1 MYKLYKDEF
10 EELENPTLEDI
21 MPYDVYGIR
30 ISNDAESDL
39 PYLFKNNKYLL
50 KEENLSSYRW
60 FKHKSAGSEYKE
72 FVSSSGIFCKI
83 EHDKAIE
90 FIKRYSGLYILE
102 SEQYEKLIKNEY
114 SPYKKGSII
123 KTDITNIDNGGELS
137 AYIKAKYYNLYIMY
151 LLEQKID
158 HDSIVQIN
166 ADEAASWLSL
176 QLPLETIY
184 TYDGTD
190 ITIIYVSNGYIRQ
203 SRPGY
208 INKNDGYKAE
218 GSAKIGYDQI
228 KSILDTK
235 YKNCK
240 FFKYTDMPDIK
251 TNHVNGDQYIEIDSK
266 YAVDFIK
273 SGKEVFKIDKNN
285 TITDTYI
292 SCYDNTINEC
302 RVCNVDLSKDLSR
315 DLFVE
320 RKDYYDYISLVIK
333 KISGNYNICQ
343 DNMQEEKLAHINCP
357 DYKLIISA
365 FNKLD
370 IETKKKLYN
379 SICEMAHKFDGFY
392 DFYISQYRSDE
403 NKLKVIRFDDLPL
416 FMFAGFY
423 KIYTDNVNNRK
434 YFTKMLKD
442 LYRLMIID
450 NDIDINAFIIS
461 FMENKD
467 NDKECYLDKNDSHDS
482 EIYYKQL
489 EFISVD
495 FSDFLKNELFVELK
509 KVDQNI
515 ISNIKTSKIFESN
528 TTISSDEIK
537 EASGVY
543 DISYIEKCISDMVK
557 TDMLKTSYSCCDSNC
572 NKYQTPVH
580 SSTEQDNK
588 IQLYIQLSEE
598 EITNIYYDII
608 GRCYILSPREL
619 SDKRNKINDVLY
631 NLKNTKLK
639 EKLEFILNSNMDI
652 LRSFKYSDDN
662 IVKEISKA
670 VYGFAGISDLY
681 IKHIIIYIIRNLYN
695 KYIYNNK
702 LPSIIDIC
710 IKYQNKI
717 EDETVCD
724 AIFTYI
730 LNLDPVRFFGKIIE
744 DYYNRDEEEL
754 DNIEYYTDFMK
765 DCFGVPKWDE

>member
-30 ISNDAESDL
+30 ISNDTESDL
-39 PYLFKNNKYLL
+39 PYLFKNSKYLL
-50 KEENLSSYRW
+50 NEENLSSYRW
-60 FKHKSAGSEYKE
+60 FKHKSGGSEYKE

-90 FIKRYSGLYILE
+90 FIKRYRGLYILE
-102 SEQYEKLIKNEY
+102 SEQYEKLTKNEY
-114 SPYKKGSII
+114 SPYKEGRIE
-123 KTDITNIDNGGELS
+123 TDITNIDNGGELS

-158 HDSIVQIN
+158 HDSIVQIS

-176 QLPLETIY
+176 KLPLESIY
-184 TYDGTD
+184 AYDGTD
-190 ITIIYVSNGYIRQ
+190 VTIINVSNGYIRQ

-208 INKNDGYKAE
+208 INKNDVYKAE
-218 GSAKIGYDQI
+218 GSGKIGYDKI

-266 YAVDFIK
+266 YAVNFIK

-285 TITDTYI
+285 TITDSYI
-292 SCYDNTINEC
+292 SWYDNSINGC
-302 RVCNVDLSKDLSR
+302 RVCNVDLSKDLLKN
-315 DLFVE
+315 LFVD

-333 KISGNYNICQ
+333 KISGNK
-343 DNMQEEKLAHINCP
+343 QEEKLEHINCT

-365 FNKLD
+365 FDKLD
-370 IETKKKLYN
+370 IKTKNKLYN
-379 SICEMAHKFDGFY
+379 SICEMAHKFDSFY
-392 DFYISQYRSDE
+392 DFYIAQYRSDE
-403 NKLKVIRFDDLPL
+403 NKLKVIQFDDLPL

-423 KIYTDNVNNRK
+423 KTYTDNVNNRK
-434 YFTKMLKD
+434 YFTKMLGDYYK
-442 LYRLMIID
+442 LIIID
-450 NDIDINAFIIS
+450 NDIDINTFIIS
-461 FMENKD
+461 FMEDKY
-467 NDKECYLDKNDSHDS
+467 NDKECYLDKNNSHDS
-482 EIYYKQL
+482 ETYFNLL

-495 FSDFLKNELFVELK
+495 FVDFLKNELFVELK
-509 KVDQNI
+509 KVDPNI
-515 ISNIKTSKIFESN
+515 IGNIKTSKIFEYN
-528 TTISSDEIK
+528 TTISPEEVKYAAAMYDTNNVRKAISTALSESDCK
-537 EASGVY
+537 
-543 DISYIEKCISDMVK
+543 DIMNRADKFISDI
-557 TDMLKTSYSCCDSNC
+557 DYDCDQEIVLIPSSNSE
-572 NKYQTPVH
+572 QTI
-580 SSTEQDNK
+580 SAEQ
-588 IQLYIQLSEE
+588 IQLSEE
-598 EITNIYYDII
+598 EMMNIYYDII
-608 GRCYILSPREL
+608 GRCYILLPTDL
-619 SDKRNKINDVLY
+619 SDKRNTNNAILS
-631 NLKNTKLK
+631 NLKNTNLK

-662 IVKEISKA
+662 IVKEIYKA
-670 VYGFAGISDLY
+670 VYGFAGISDLC

-702 LPSIIDIC
+702 LQSIIDIC

-717 EDETVCD
+717 EDDTICD

-754 DNIEYYTDFMK
+754 DNILYYTDFMK